1 MLVIVI
7 DEESGHLVSIGCL
20 VRLAEGSRVEAD
32 VCSLELRTGGLA
44 ELLQYLRALGCE
56 IVNVWHRYDDARL
69 LLLGFLLRLE
79 RLLIVARGIPLMTSF
94 AQVVVL
100 HGPCG
105 HSSIILIA
113 ALS

>member
-44 ELLQYLRALGCE
+44 ELLQYLRAIGCE
-56 IVNVWHRYDDARL
+56 IDNVGDGDDDARL
-69 LLLGFLLRLE
+69 LLLALLL
-79 RLLIVARGIPLMTSF
+79 
-94 AQVVVL
+94 
-100 HGPCG
+100 
-105 HSSIILIA
+105 
-113 ALS
+113 